1 MIIYKHNT
9 YDIIA
14 NNPANQYKLGLITN
28 KKAMVE
34 IAPRYEK
41 NNRNFFRFSP

>member
-1 MIIYKHNT
+1 MYDNINT
-9 YDIIA
+9 YDMIV

-34 IAPRYEK
+34 NAPIYEK
-41 NNRNFFRFSP
+41 NKRNFFRFSP